1 MVRLVIG
8 ILAVLL
14 DAVQM
19 FREYKKRN
27 ITGVLFW
34 GILLLGVVISMN

>member
-1 MVRLVIG
+1 MVRFVIG

-27 ITGVLFW
+27 IAGAFYYSAL
-34 GILLLGVVISMN
+34 